1 MNALRMAI
9 GCLVIVST
17 SACATLSPQELRQVA
32 ASRDLGSMY
41 LQRGQ
46 NELAIREYRRA
57 LKIDGRDAACH
68 FGVGEAYRRKE
79 AYELAEVHLRKALR
93 YDPMLLEARLNLG
106 VLYLQQEDWSAAI
119 EQNRML
125 VDDPT
130 FLLPER
136 ALVNLGWAEYKSGNL
151 VDAERYLRE
160 AVLSNERSIYANLN
174 LAIVLQ
180 ENGDHVRAVTYLEKV
195 LAILKDRPAESFRET
210 EAQTRFRLAQ
220 AYISLGR
227 RERALEHL
235 RVASEQGG
243 ASEWGKRSQEYLG
256 VIK

>member
-9 GCLVIVST
+9 GCVAIVST
-17 SACATLSPQELRQVA
+17 LACATLSQQELRQVA

-46 NELAIREYRRA
+46 NELSIREYRRA
-57 LKIDGRDAACH
+57 LEIDGRDAECH
-68 FGVGEAYRRKE
+68 FGLGEAYRRKG
-79 AYELAEVHLRKALR
+79 AHELAEEHLRKALR
-93 YDPMLLEARLNLG
+93 YDPTLLEARLNLG
-106 VLYLQQEDWSAAI
+106 ALYLQQKDWSAAI

-130 FLLPER
+130 FLFPER

-151 VDAERYLRE
+151 VHAERYLRE

-180 ENGDHVRAVTYLEKV
+180 ENGDHVQAVTHLEKV

-235 RVASEQGG
+235 RVASERGG

-256 VIK
+256 VIE